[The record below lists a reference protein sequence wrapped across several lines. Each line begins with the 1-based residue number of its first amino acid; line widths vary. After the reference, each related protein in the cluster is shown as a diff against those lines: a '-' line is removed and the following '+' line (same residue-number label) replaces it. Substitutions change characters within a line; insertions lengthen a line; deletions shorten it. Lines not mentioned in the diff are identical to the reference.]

1 MLNRSGWIEVSG
13 TALNGDRQ
21 RPASEAALVAA
32 WLRQAVRRGPWRD
45 SIGRSVAV
53 IYPGR
58 WTGLPG
64 PDLRDAIVS
73 IDDGPARRLD
83 LEVHLAAADWRRHG
97 HDRDPAYAGVGLHL
111 VWEIG
116 PHPPAPAPP
125 VVVLAPAL
133 SGAVA
138 PAAADPSAAREGLP
152 CRRSGPA
159 DAALRR
165 QTIEIVEQQGQRR
178 HAERT
183 AVLEGDIAALGPDEA
198 LHLAIF
204 RALGYRPNAE
214 AFQILGG
221 CVTSGLSEA
230 LASNAADAGLE
241 VLEAVLMG
249 AAGLLPVQRR
259 GLPADGY
266 ARLLQRIWQSY
277 GSLACLRA
285 ADWTLQSVRPA
296 NRPTRRIAAA
306 ARLLS
311 RAPDPGRSLVDTVL
325 ADVRRAAAASDLR
338 GLHARFQVAEPADAY
353 WARHFDFGKPTR
365 RPAAALVGAGR
376 AREILVNAVLPFA
389 AAMGHALGQGDL
401 PRASAAILAAL
412 PGGMWNQDS
421 RYMIQ
426 TLGIERRGLGGAMAQ
441 QGLLRLHRRWC
452 RDKRCGVCPMARRAA
467 APGVEAAAPA

>member
-1 MLNRSGWIEVSG
+1 MLNRSGRIDVSG
-13 TALNGDRQ
+13 TTLNGDRQ
-21 RPASEAALVAA
+21 RPASEAELVAA

-45 SIGRSVAV
+45 STGRTIAV

-97 HDRDPAYAGVGLHL
+97 HDRDPAYAAVGLHL
-111 VWEIG
+111 VWELG
-116 PHPPAPAPP
+116 AHPPAAGPPAIA
-125 VVVLAPAL
+125 LGPAL
-133 SGAVA
+133 ARAGGPV
-138 PAAADPSAAREGLP
+138 AADPSAREVLP
-152 CRRSGPA
+152 CQRSGGA
-159 DAALRR
+159 DAASRR
-165 QTIEIVEQQGQRR
+165 ETVDAIERQGLRR

-183 AVLEGDIAALGPDEA
+183 AVLESNIAALGPDQA
-198 LHLAIF
+198 LHLAIL

-214 AFQILGG
+214 AFEVLGG
-221 CVTSGLSEA
+221 CVTSDLSET
-230 LASNAADAGLE
+230 LAANGAAAGLA

-249 AAGLLPVQRR
+249 AGGLLPVQRR
-259 GLPADGY
+259 GPPVDGY
-266 ARLLQRIWQSY
+266 ARTLQRIWQSY
-277 GSLACLRA
+277 GRLTCLHA

-311 RAPDPGRSLVDTVL
+311 RAPDPGRSLVETVL
-325 ADVRRAAAASDLR
+325 AEVRRAAEASDPQRLQ
-338 GLHARFQVAEPADAY
+338 ARFHVAEPPDAY

-365 RPAAALVGAGR
+365 RPAPALVGAGR
-376 AREILVNAVLPFA
+376 AREILVNAVLPFG
-389 AAMGHALGQGDL
+389 AAMGHTLGDSDL
-401 PRASAAILAAL
+401 PRASVAILAAL

-421 RYMIQ
+421 RYMVQ
-426 TLGIERRGLGGAMAQ
+426 TLGLERRGLGGATAQ

-452 RDKRCGVCPMARRAA
+452 RDKRCGVCPMARCAATAGVESAA
-467 APGVEAAAPA
+467 AV

>member
-1 MLNRSGWIEVSG
+1 MLNCSGWIDVSG
-13 TALNGDRQ
+13 RALNGDRH
-21 RPASEAALVAA
+21 RPASEAELVAA

-45 SIGRSVAV
+45 SAGRRVTV

-83 LEVHLAAADWRRHG
+83 LEVHLEAADWRRHG

-116 PHPPAPAPP
+116 AHPPAPAPP
-125 VVVLAPAL
+125 AIVLAPAL
-133 SGAVA
+133 SATGAPV
-138 PAAADPSAAREGLP
+138 AADPSSAREALP
-152 CRRSGPA
+152 CRPSDPA
-159 DAALRR
+159 DAAARR
-165 QTIEIVEQQGQRR
+165 ETVDAIERQGQRR
-178 HAERT
+178 HAERA
-183 AVLEGDIAALGPDEA
+183 AVLEGDIAALGPDQA
-198 LHLAIF
+198 LHQAIL
-204 RALGYRPNAE
+204 RALGYRPNAGAFE
-214 AFQILGG
+214 ALGG

-230 LASNAADAGLE
+230 LASNGEDAGLA

-249 AAGLLPVQRR
+249 AAGLLPMQRR
-259 GLPADGY
+259 GAPADGY
-266 ARLLQRIWQSY
+266 ARMLQRIWQSY
-277 GSLACLRA
+277 GSLACLQA

-311 RAPDPGRSLVDTVL
+311 RAPDPGRSLVDTLL

-338 GLHARFQVAEPADAY
+338 RLQDRLQVAEPPDAY

-365 RPAAALVGAGR
+365 QPSPALVGAGR

-389 AAMGHALGQGDL
+389 AAMGHALGQADL
-401 PRASAAILAAL
+401 PRASAEILAAL

-421 RYMIQ
+421 RYMVQ
-426 TLGIERRGLGGAMAQ
+426 TLGVERRGLGGAMAQ

-467 APGVEAAAPA
+467 APGVEPAVSA

>member
-1 MLNRSGWIEVSG
+1 MLKRSGRIDVSG

-21 RPASEAALVAA
+21 RPASEAELVAA
-32 WLRQAVRRGPWRD
+32 WLRQAVRLGPWRD
-45 SIGRSVAV
+45 STGRDVAV

-97 HDRDPAYAGVGLHL
+97 HDRDPAYAGVGLHV

-116 PHPPAPAPP
+116 VHPPAAGPP
-125 VVVLAPAL
+125 VIALAPAL
-133 SGAVA
+133 GGDGGPIV
-138 PAAADPSAAREGLP
+138 ADPSSAREALP

-159 DAALRR
+159 DAASRR
-165 QTIEIVEQQGQRR
+165 ETVDVIERQGQRR

-183 AVLEGDIAALGPDEA
+183 AVMEGNIAALGPDQA
-198 LHLAIF
+198 LHQAVL

-214 AFQILGG
+214 AFEVLGG
-221 CVTSGLSEA
+221 CVTSDLSEA
-230 LASNAADAGLE
+230 LAANGEVAGLA

-249 AAGLLPVQRR
+249 AAGLLPMQRR
-259 GLPADGY
+259 GPPADSY

-277 GSLACLRA
+277 GRLTCLQA
-285 ADWTLQSVRPA
+285 SDWTLQSVRPA

-311 RAPDPGRSLVDTVL
+311 RAPDPGRSLVDTVV
-325 ADVRRAAAASDLR
+325 ADVRRAAAGSDLR
-338 GLHARFQVAEPADAY
+338 RLQARFQVAEPPDAY

-365 RPAAALVGAGR
+365 RPAPALVGVGR

-389 AAMGHALGQGDL
+389 AAMGHALGNSDL

-412 PGGMWNQDS
+412 PGGAWNQDS

-426 TLGIERRGLGGAMAQ
+426 TLGIERRGLGGAKAQ

-452 RDKRCGVCPMARRAA
+452 RDKRCGVCPMARCATT
-467 APGVEAAAPA
+467 PGVKATTPA